1 MNAPF
6 GPKRPVQL
14 ELDAELVARA
24 EALGANL
31 SRTVEAALAAHLAAA
46 TAREAAPEARAAD
59 HARFTAA
66 VIERHGHWG
75 EEFRTL

>member
-14 ELDAELVARA
+14 DLDADLVARA
-24 EALGANL
+24 EALGTSLA
-31 SRTVEAALAAHLAAA
+31 STVEAALAAHLAAA
-46 TAREAAPEARAAD
+46 EQGVAARKARATD

-66 VIERHGHWG
+66 VIERHGDWG